1 MKRRLTFVIFS
12 LASIFLIENHIACAE
27 TIHSDLYGFSITIPD
42 DWSKRKPTKS
52 WTYFV
57 YADLESGTNLN
68 INVIDAEGIFS
79 IKQPTLEEI
88 FRPYYEHVK
97 IIEKIYQTDS
107 LSKTDFLKYIYRW
120 KDGDLKKQYE
130 GKYRLQYYA
139 VQWIKDEKLFTLT
152 FADSERNFPRNIRK
166 FKNIANSITISSNN
180 DEYWEGKKILVD
192 EREKVISACEKGIS
206 SRGFSYVKAQK
217 YCECS
222 VNYMTMIA
230 TKYTKEQIKRM
241 AEIKGKNFIEK
252 EAFQKCKHH
261 LE

>member
-1 MKRRLTFVIFS
+1 MKRTLTYVIFLLTSIS
-12 LASIFLIENHIACAE
+12 LIGNHIACAE

-42 DWSKRKPTKS
+42 DWSKRKATKS
-52 WTYFV
+52 WTYIV
-57 YADLESGTNLN
+57 YADLKSGANLN

-88 FRPYYEHVK
+88 FSPYYAYVQ
-97 IIEKIYQTDS
+97 ITEKIYETDF

-120 KDGDLKKQYE
+120 KDGDFKKQYE
-130 GKYRLQYYA
+130 GKYRLQYYS

-166 FKNIANSITISSNN
+166 FKNIANSIKFSSNN
-180 DEYWEGKKILVD
+180 DESWEGKKILVD

-206 SRGFSYVKAQK
+206 SRGFPYVKVQK

-222 VNYMTMIA
+222 VDYMTEIA
-230 TKYTKEQIKRM
+230 TNYTKEQIKRM
-241 AEIKGKNFIEK
+241 AEIKGKDFIEK
-252 EAFQKCKHH
+252 EAFQKCKHL

>member
-1 MKRRLTFVIFS
+1 MKRTLAFVIFF
-12 LASIFLIENHIACAE
+12 LTSIFLIGNYIACAE

-52 WTYFV
+52 WSYFV
-57 YADLESGTNLN
+57 YADLKSGANLN
-68 INVIDAEGIFS
+68 VNVIDAEGVFS

-88 FRPYYEHVK
+88 FSPYYEYVN
-97 IIEKIYQTDS
+97 ITEKIYETDF

-120 KDGDLKKQYE
+120 KDGDFKKQYE
-130 GKYRLQYYA
+130 GNYRLQYYA

-166 FKNIANSITISSNN
+166 FKDIANSIKFSSNN
-180 DEYWEGKKILVD
+180 DESWEGKKILVD

-206 SRGFSYVKAQK
+206 SRGFPYVKVQK
-217 YCECS
+217 YCACS
-222 VNYMTMIA
+222 VDYMTEIA

-241 AEIKGKNFIEK
+241 TEIKGKDFIEI
-252 EAFQKCKHH
+252 EAFQKCKHL

>member
-1 MKRRLTFVIFS
+1 MKRTLTFAIFF
-12 LASIFLIENHIACAE
+12 LAVFFLIGNYIACAE

-52 WTYFV
+52 WTHFV
-57 YADLESGTNLN
+57 YADLKSGANLN
-68 INVIDAEGIFS
+68 VNVIDAEGVFS
-79 IKQPTLEEI
+79 IKQPTLEEL
-88 FRPYYEHVK
+88 FSPYYEYVN
-97 IIEKIYQTDS
+97 ITEKIYETDF

-120 KDGDLKKQYE
+120 KDGNFKKQYE
-130 GKYRLQYYA
+130 GNYRLQYYV

-152 FADSERNFPRNIRK
+152 FADSERNFSRNIQK
-166 FKNIANSITISSNN
+166 FKEIANSIKFVSNN
-180 DEYWEGKKILVD
+180 DESWEGKKILVD

-206 SRGFSYVKAQK
+206 SRGFPYVKVQK

-222 VNYMTMIA
+222 VDYMTEIA

-241 AEIKGKNFIEK
+241 AEIKGKDFIER
-252 EAFQKCKHH
+252 EAFQKCKHL

>member
-1 MKRRLTFVIFS
+1 MKRTLIFVIFF
-12 LASIFLIENHIACAE
+12 LTSIFLIGNHIACAE

-57 YADLESGTNLN
+57 YADLKSGANLN
-68 INVIDAEGIFS
+68 INVIDAGGIFS
-79 IKQPTLEEI
+79 IKQLTLEEI
-88 FRPYYEHVK
+88 FSPYYENV
-97 IIEKIYQTDS
+97 IITEKIYE
-107 LSKTDFLKYIYRW
+107 TDFLKCIYGW
-120 KDGDLKKQYE
+120 KDGDFKKQYE

-139 VQWIKDEKLFTLT
+139 VQWIMDEKLFTLT
-152 FADSERNFPRNIRK
+152 FADSEKNFPRNIRK
-166 FKNIANSITISSNN
+166 FKNIANSIKFYSNN
-180 DEYWEGKKILVD
+180 DESWEGKKILVD
-192 EREKVISACEKGIS
+192 EREKVISACKKGIS
-206 SRGFSYVKAQK
+206 SRGFPYVKVQK

-222 VNYMTMIA
+222 VDYMTEIA

-252 EAFQKCKHH
+252 EAFQKCKQF

>member
-1 MKRRLTFVIFS
+1 MKRTLPFVIFY
-12 LASIFLIENHIACAE
+12 LTSIFLIGNHIACAE

-57 YADLESGTNLN
+57 YADLKSGANLN

-88 FRPYYEHVK
+88 FSPYYEHVK
-97 IIEKIYQTDS
+97 IIEKIYETDS
-107 LSKTDFLKYIYRW
+107 LSKTDLLKCIYRW
-120 KDGDLKKQYE
+120 KDGDFKKQYE

-152 FADSERNFPRNIRK
+152 FTDSERNFPKNLRK
-166 FKNIANSITISSNN
+166 FKNIANSIEFSTNN
-180 DEYWEGKKILVD
+180 AEYWEGKKILVD

-222 VNYMTMIA
+222 VNYMT
-230 TKYTKEQIKRM
+230 
-241 AEIKGKNFIEK
+241 
-252 EAFQKCKHH
+252 
-261 LE
+261 